1 MAKDHFFD
9 LAEIGRIHEELVST
23 SFETDH
29 SIPIQHKVLNLLRI
43 QNAS

>member
-1 MAKDHFFD
+1 MAKDHFG
-9 LAEIGRIHEELVST
+9 LAEIGRSHEELVST

-29 SIPIQHKVLNLLRI
+29 AISMQHEGLNLLRI